1 VRPCRPGGSNPV
13 KIRRQSP
20 GSRGNKSPSGAR
32 SGWPAGKLLIT
43 MSSVPPS
50 VPDDPFLPTR
60 SSLLSRLKNASDA
73 VSWQAFVD
81 NYGRLIHQVCLRTG
95 LQRQEAEEVV
105 QETIADVARAMPKF
119 TYDRSRGSFKGWL
132 ARVTRNHIAD
142 FLTKKTREA
151 ARREEMPGEQME
163 DAAGAGAECDL
174 TLAWESEWR
183 QHLLDRALR
192 RVQEIVSA
200 RNIQIFQL
208 SAVQG
213 WSTDEIAKSLTISR
227 ARVYLARH
235 RVGRLVAREV
245 ESLRRELE

>member
-1 VRPCRPGGSNPV
+1 MPPVNPAAD
-13 KIRRQSP
+13 S
-20 GSRGNKSPSGAR
+20 
-32 SGWPAGKLLIT
+32 
-43 MSSVPPS
+43 
-50 VPDDPFLPTR
+50 FLPTR

-81 NYGRLIHQVCLRTG
+81 NYGRLIYQVCLRTG
-95 LQRQEAEEVV
+95 LQRQEAEDIV
-105 QETIADVARAMPKF
+105 QETIAAVAQQMPKF

-142 FLTKKTREA
+142 FLTKKTRDA
-151 ARREEMPGEQME
+151 ARREELPEEQMHA
-163 DAAGAGAECDL
+163 AAGAVAEDEL
-174 TLAWESEWR
+174 SQAWESEWR

-192 RVQEIVSA
+192 RVQEVVTA

-213 WSTDEIAKSLTISR
+213 WSTEEIAKSLTISR

-245 ESLRRELE
+245 EALRRELE

>member
-1 VRPCRPGGSNPV
+1 M
-13 KIRRQSP
+13 
-20 GSRGNKSPSGAR
+20 
-32 SGWPAGKLLIT
+32 PAT
-43 MSSVPPS
+43 A
-50 VPDDPFLPTR
+50 DDSLLPTR

-73 VSWQAFVD
+73 AAWQGFVD
-81 NYGRLIHQVCLRTG
+81 NYGRLIFQVCLRTG

-105 QETIADVARAMPKF
+105 QETIAAVAQTMPKF
-119 TYDRSRGSFKGWL
+119 HYDRSKGSFKGWL

-142 FLTKKTREA
+142 FLTRKTRDA
-151 ARREEMPGEQME
+151 ARREEMHPEQMQ
-163 DAAGAGAECDL
+163 DAAGAAAADELGE
-174 TLAWESEWR
+174 TWESEWR

-192 RVQEIVSA
+192 RVQELVSA

-235 RVGRLVAREV
+235 RVGRMVAREV